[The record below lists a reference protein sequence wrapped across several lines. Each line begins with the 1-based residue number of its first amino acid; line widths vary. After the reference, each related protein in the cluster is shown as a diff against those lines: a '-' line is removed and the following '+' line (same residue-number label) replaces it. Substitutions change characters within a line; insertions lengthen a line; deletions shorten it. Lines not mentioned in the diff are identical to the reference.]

1 MLAEQK
7 CYPHVRP
14 VVSLTG
20 TRYTASFQYRG
31 IKYEQQGFDSPE
43 EASAF
48 ADKWKRELLDR
59 FNTQAQN
66 QVLDEKQEKLTA
78 SNKPKRKNRWCPDQ
92 DGWNKLWKEGN
103 LYIHVQDRK
112 VIGAQIRK
120 NGIITNVLICTE
132 YTDGRFFKAFPTSC
146 TTLREK
152 LRSGK
157 YVVTDMQRRRIDPEL
172 PPVKRNRMDKE
183 DI

>member
-1 MLAEQK
+1 MLVEQK
-7 CYPHVRP
+7 RYPHVRP
-14 VVSLTG
+14 VVSMTG
-20 TRYTASFQYRG
+20 TRYAASFQFRG
-31 IKYEQQGFDSPE
+31 IKYEQPGFDSPE

-48 ADKWKRELLDR
+48 ADKWKRELLER
-59 FNTQAQN
+59 SNTQAKN
-66 QVLDEKQEKLTA
+66 QAPDEKQKKPAA
-78 SNKPKRKNRWCPDQ
+78 SNKPKRKKRWLPDQ

-103 LYIHVQDRK
+103 LYIYVQNKK

-132 YTDGRFFKAFPTSC
+132 YTDGRLFKALPISC
-146 TTLREK
+146 STLRDN

-172 PPVKRNRMDKE
+172 PPVKRNNIDS
-183 DI
+183 

>member
-7 CYPHVRP
+7 GCPHVRP
-14 VVSLTG
+14 VVSMTG
-20 TRYTASFQYRG
+20 TRYTASFQYQG
-31 IKYEQQGFDSPE
+31 IKYEQPGFDSPE

-59 FNTQAQN
+59 FNTPAQN
-66 QVLDEKQEKLTA
+66 QVPDENQEKLPG
-78 SNKPKRKNRWCPDQ
+78 SNKPKCKNRYLPDQ

-103 LYIHVQDRK
+103 LYIHVQDKK

-132 YTDGRFFKAFPTSC
+132 YTDGRFFKALPTSC
-146 TTLREK
+146 TTLRKK

-157 YVVTDMQRRRIDPEL
+157 LVVTDMQRRRIDPEL
-172 PPVKRNRMDKE
+172 PPVKRNRTDRG
-183 DI
+183 DS